1 MCFVIIFN
9 GGFLPMEKLSRT
21 KKYADLRSRLESDR
35 ETQIKSDSL
44 SGFENKVNTLE
55 QNIKKEAAHNI
66 VSNVTP
72 IKTISE
78 TKEVKPTNDSPSLD
92 LFDDSL
98 DSLLKELGETVTK
111 IEPAKEP
118 IKEEPVKTEKEE
130 PKEEPKEEIKDD
142 NVETDLFPWFKDTQV
157 EEPVKTEEVKE
168 SVEPIKA
175 TPSSASDDYI
185 DDTFKEVNDYIK
197 SKGLLTADEVSNT
210 ILEEIRAKDKT
221 EESTLNREPALS
233 LEPEEEPK
241 LTEEQEASLKQKK
254 LDETVT
260 MEIRDVLNALNIE
273 EAEEEPV
280 KTAETKEVEEP
291 SKTEEEADGFK
302 ADDIRALFANDETE
316 TVKET
321 ETEEAKETK
330 KSEAIETEETKEAES
345 IETEEA
351 KEEVSDSASELLGQY
366 FNDDDD
372 ATSDNTMVFYPE
384 EHHAIAQT
392 LESEDKDTE
401 TNTSLLNE
409 TTVLQLDENEEEEE
423 AAPNRI
429 LNIILTV
436 LIIALIAVIGFI
448 GYGLLKTQGII

>member
-1 MCFVIIFN
+1 
-9 GGFLPMEKLSRT
+9 MEKLSRT

>member
-9 GGFLPMEKLSRT
+9 GGVLPMEKLSRT

-98 DSLLKELGETVTK
+98 DSFLKELGETVTK

-351 KEEVSDSASELLGQY
+351 KEEGSDSASELLGQY

>member
-1 MCFVIIFN
+1 
-9 GGFLPMEKLSRT
+9 MEKLSRT

-260 MEIRDVLNALNIE
+260 IEIRDVLNALNIE

>member
-1 MCFVIIFN
+1 
-9 GGFLPMEKLSRT
+9 MEKLSRT

-321 ETEEAKETK
+321 ETEESKETK

>member
-1 MCFVIIFN
+1 
-9 GGFLPMEKLSRT
+9 MEKLSRT

-55 QNIKKEAAHNI
+55 QNIKEEAAHNI
-66 VSNVTP
+66 ISNVTP

-78 TKEVKPTNDSPSLD
+78 AKEVKPTNDSPSLD

-142 NVETDLFPWFKDTQV
+142 SVETDLFPWFKDTQV

-273 EAEEEPV
+273 EAKEEPV

-291 SKTEEEADGFK
+291 TKTEEEADGFK

-366 FNDDDD
+366 FNDDD

-436 LIIALIAVIGFI
+436 LIIALIAVICFI

>member
-1 MCFVIIFN
+1 
-9 GGFLPMEKLSRT
+9 MEKLSRT

-321 ETEEAKETK
+321 ETEDAKETK

>member
-1 MCFVIIFN
+1 
-9 GGFLPMEKLSRT
+9 MEKLSRT

-142 NVETDLFPWFKDTQV
+142 SVETDLFPWFKDTQV

-273 EAEEEPV
+273 EAKEEPV

-291 SKTEEEADGFK
+291 AKTEEEADGFK

-330 KSEAIETEETKEAES
+330 KSEA

>member
-1 MCFVIIFN
+1 
-9 GGFLPMEKLSRT
+9 MEKLSRT

-142 NVETDLFPWFKDTQV
+142 SVETDLFPWFKDTQV

-221 EESTLNREPALS
+221 EESTLKREPALS

-291 SKTEEEADGFK
+291 VKTEEEADGFK

>member
-1 MCFVIIFN
+1 
-9 GGFLPMEKLSRT
+9 MEKLSRT

-142 NVETDLFPWFKDTQV
+142 SVETDLFPWFKDTQV

-280 KTAETKEVEEP
+280 KAAETKEVEEP

-316 TVKET
+316 TVKEI

-330 KSEAIETEETKEAES
+330 KSEAIETEEAKEAES
-345 IETEEA
+345 IETEET

>member
-1 MCFVIIFN
+1 
-9 GGFLPMEKLSRT
+9 MEKLSRT

-448 GYGLLKTQGII
+448 GYGVLKTQGII